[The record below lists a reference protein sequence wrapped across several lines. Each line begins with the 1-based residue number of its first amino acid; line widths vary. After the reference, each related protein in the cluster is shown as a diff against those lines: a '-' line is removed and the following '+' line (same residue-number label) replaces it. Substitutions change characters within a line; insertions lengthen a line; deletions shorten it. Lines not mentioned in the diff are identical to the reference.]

1 MMLAEIA
8 LVLTK
13 DHLLILAHQGAVEY
27 LLLLLLLLL
36 LLFFIFLMGATIFC
50 FSGMRLI
57 MACPLVA
64 RRPLKQ
70 YVLCIT
76 FYSSF
81 VL

>member
-1 MMLAEIA
+1 MMLAEFP
-8 LVLTK
+8 LVVTK
-13 DHLLILAHQGAVEY
+13 DYLLILAHQGAVEY
-27 LLLLLLLLL
+27 
-36 LLFFIFLMGATIFC
+36 FIIIIIIIIFIFLIGATIFC
-50 FSGMRLI
+50 FSGMKLI

>member
-1 MMLAEIA
+1 MMLAEFP
-8 LVLTK
+8 LVVTK
-13 DHLLILAHQGAVEY
+13 DYLLILAHQGAVEY
-27 LLLLLLLLL
+27 
-36 LLFFIFLMGATIFC
+36 FIIIIIIIIIFIFLMGATIFC